1 MCRARL
7 ITRLCLHHYH
17 VKGQGELV
25 QLYPSPAPLLFPS
38 SPHPEELAHLSL
50 ATPFPAEACQ
60 PFPKEPIFTPELFWS
75 PHYASA
81 LPPPWG
87 CLPLPPGAFPS
98 PPTALTAEA
107 CPFRLPPMEEQGFLG
122 GSSAGGAFLHGF
134 LGIFSWYP
142 GFCCLQPASGGRRR
156 RQGKVLLA
164 HQWENAGQEGVLW
177 VGAPQKS
184 HSFVVCPNRRVMS
197 CFLYCRT
204 STCFPGPFLC
214 SGAIITI
221 KPLTW
226 LVHTRVD
233 SGLCLRPAFAV
244 PKYM

>member
-25 QLYPSPAPLLFPS
+25 RLYPSPAPLLFPS

-60 PFPKEPIFTPELFWS
+60 PFPKEPIFTPELFWP

-81 LPPPWG
+81 LPPPQD
-87 CLPLPPGAFPS
+87 CLPLPMALS
-98 PPTALTAEA
+98 PALPQRSQLKLARFA
-107 CPFRLPPMEEQGFLG
+107 CPPRKNRGFLG

-142 GFCCLQPASGGRRR
+142 GFCCLSCSLPWGAEGGGRGRCCWHASGRMQDRR
-156 RQGKVLLA
+156 GFCGWVLPKNLV
-164 HQWENAGQEGVLW
+164 VL
-177 VGAPQKS
+177 
-184 HSFVVCPNRRVMS
+184 
-197 CFLYCRT
+197 
-204 STCFPGPFLC
+204 
-214 SGAIITI
+214 
-221 KPLTW
+221 
-226 LVHTRVD
+226 
-233 SGLCLRPAFAV
+233 
-244 PKYM
+244 